1 MERVGSHMDSTIL
14 VKKSEGVK
22 VNFVSTLQGRFNN
35 AFAALSERSFR
46 IDGMSGKAS
55 AFSNEVKIEIE
66 NFRNYK
72 FNATVQRVFD
82 IFIVKLSAIL
92 PHKKLETDVE
102 YRRFQTVSITLKEYM
117 TLCNLRNS
125 TKAIEQLRN
134 ALNIIGRI
142 HVDFMDTVYTSKK
155 KVEKNFCYFQIAD
168 NITRDKGKGV
178 YSITFNIG
186 FLRHLANSYIMPFP
200 LHALSIDLKHY
211 PIAYQL
217 CRRLTLH
224 HNMNYFKG
232 NANSIS
238 VRALID
244 SITLLP
250 THQEILNGDRQI
262 GKRIIKPLEK
272 ALDTLVKL
280 GILSGW
286 HYNKQFT
293 KKTYEQWLD
302 SAVVF
307 TFTGFPIRKNNI
319 VSSDSE
325 STKGKQPKR

>member
-1 MERVGSHMDSTIL
+1 MDNNIL
-14 VKKSEGVK
+14 VKKEESVK

-46 IDGMSGKAS
+46 IDGMSGKAYAS
-55 AFSNEVKIEIE
+55 SNDVKIEIE

-92 PHKKLETDVE
+92 PHKKLETDTE

-117 TLCNLRNS
+117 TLCNLKNK

-142 HVDFMDTVYTSKK
+142 HVDFMDTVYNGKK
-155 KVEKNFCYFQIAD
+155 KAEKNFCYFQLANNIA
-168 NITRDKGKGV
+168 RDKGKGI
-178 YSITFNIG
+178 YSISFNIE

-200 LHALSIDLKHY
+200 LKALSIDLKHY

-217 CRRLTLH
+217 CRRLALH

-232 NANSIS
+232 NANNIS
-238 VRALID
+238 VKALID

-272 ALDTLVKL
+272 ALDILVKV

-286 HYNKQFT
+286 HYNQQFT

-302 SAVVF
+302 SAIVF
-307 TFTGFPIRKNNI
+307 TFTDFPIRKNNTI
-319 VSSDSE
+319 SLNSE

>member
-1 MERVGSHMDSTIL
+1 MDSNIL
-14 VKKSEGVK
+14 VKKEESVK

-46 IDGMSGKAS
+46 IDAMSGKAYAS
-55 AFSNEVKIEIE
+55 SNDVKIEIE

-92 PHKKLETDVE
+92 PHKKLETDTE
-102 YRRFQTVSITLKEYM
+102 YRRFQTISITLKDYM
-117 TLCNLRNS
+117 TLCNLKNK
-125 TKAIEQLRN
+125 TKAIDQLRN

-142 HVDFMDTVYTSKK
+142 HVDFMDTIYTNKK

-168 NITRDKGKGV
+168 NIARDKGKGL
-178 YSITFNIG
+178 YYISFNIE
-186 FLRHLANSYIMPFP
+186 FLRHLANSYVMPFP
-200 LHALSIDLKHY
+200 LQAFRIDLNRY

-238 VRALID
+238 VKSLID
-244 SITLLP
+244 SVSLLP
-250 THQEILNGDRQI
+250 THQEILKGAGQVSL
-262 GKRIIKPLEK
+262 RIIKPLEK
-272 ALDTLVKL
+272 VLDFLVES
-280 GILSGW
+280 GILTDW
-286 HYNKQFT
+286 HYNQQFS
-293 KKTYEQWLD
+293 KKTYEQWID
-302 SAVVF
+302 SAIVF
-307 TFTGFPIRKNNI
+307 TFVDFPKRKNYNATSNDESKKVTPNI
-319 VSSDSE
+319 
-325 STKGKQPKR
+325 G